1 MTHTHRTP
9 CWYVALAKAT
19 GAVRCRR
26 GEVVPSATPVL
37 QTRTLWLSLSAETR
51 VPCVWDFVGGLYAAR
66 QSAITFFKILTD
78 ECRRSEVCKWRLSW
92 IETLQTMRKVWGH
105 LISQLE
111 IRESRREHGRA
122 FGYSDESRSETPR
135 SPCRM
140 GLVAPAQ
147 KCRGRGE
154 GVPGGRPRG
163 AAKGAGQAG
172 ATGPVSREVIAVGHQ
187 SCLLQ
192 NGLSQHVTSLA
203 D

>member
-1 MTHTHRTP
+1 
-9 CWYVALAKAT
+9 
-19 GAVRCRR
+19 
-26 GEVVPSATPVL
+26 
-37 QTRTLWLSLSAETR
+37 
-51 VPCVWDFVGGLYAAR
+51 
-66 QSAITFFKILTD
+66 
-78 ECRRSEVCKWRLSW
+78 
-92 IETLQTMRKVWGH
+92 MRKVWGH

-122 FGYSDESRSETPR
+122 FGYSDESRSEKPR

-147 KCRGRGE
+147 KRRGRGE

-172 ATGPVSREVIAVGHQ
+172 AIGPVSREVIVVGHQ
-187 SCLLQ
+187 SRLLQ
-192 NGLSQHVTSLA
+192 NGLSQPVTSLA